1 MRKVVSFTL
10 LAVALLTSMACQ
22 QAQLAEYRKFEKDAD
37 VPRIS
42 VAEAKKEFDAGR
54 AIIIDT
60 RPEFAFQHERIAT
73 SSNIPI
79 GSNNDVFATLPTGKK
94 IILYCSCVNE
104 QTSVALGFQ
113 MNQKGIANVY
123 AMVGGTM
130 AWKNAGYPME
140 SSTGVISSTSA
151 STPAPESP
159 TTTAPAANTQPDNSS
174 YKPRRSGT

>member
-1 MRKVVSFTL
+1 MRKIVSFTL
-10 LAVALLTSMACQ
+10 LAVALLASMACQ
-22 QAQLAEYRKFEKDAD
+22 QAQLADYRKFEKDAD
-37 VPRIS
+37 VPRMS

-60 RPEFAFQHERIAT
+60 RPEFAFQHERIA
-73 SSNIPI
+73 SSTNIPI

-104 QTSVALGFQ
+104 HTSAALGFQ
-113 MNQKGIANVY
+113 MNQKGVANVY

-140 SSTGVISSTSA
+140 KS
-151 STPAPESP
+151 E
-159 TTTAPAANTQPDNSS
+159 
-174 YKPRRSGT
+174 